1 MFLVTKKQLRAS
13 HKKHGPIAKRKGMG
27 TSCVVRDQQASLV
40 VTKHLNWG
48 RSDPVYTHP
57 ARKPDL
63 AFRVSSE
70 AAILLVHSVFGFCF
84 FSLSFLLSVSLWRHR
99 GCKHLEMNTVQTAY

>member
-1 MFLVTKKQLRAS
+1 MFLVTKKQSRAS
-13 HKKHGPIAKRKGMG
+13 HKKYGPIAKGKGMG

-48 RSDPVYTHP
+48 RSDPVYIHP

-70 AAILLVHSVFGFCF
+70 ATILLVRSVFVF
-84 FSLSFLLSVSLWRHR
+84 FFFLSLSLSVSLWRHR

>member
-1 MFLVTKKQLRAS
+1 MFLVTKKQLGAS
-13 HKKHGPIAKRKGMG
+13 HKKYGPIAKGKGMG
-27 TSCVVRDQQASLV
+27 TSCAVRDQQASLV

-48 RSDPVYTHP
+48 RSDPVYIHP

-70 AAILLVHSVFGFCF
+70 ATILLVHSVFVLF
-84 FSLSFLLSVSLWRHR
+84 FSLPLTVCLSVAPPRL
-99 GCKHLEMNTVQTAY
+99 